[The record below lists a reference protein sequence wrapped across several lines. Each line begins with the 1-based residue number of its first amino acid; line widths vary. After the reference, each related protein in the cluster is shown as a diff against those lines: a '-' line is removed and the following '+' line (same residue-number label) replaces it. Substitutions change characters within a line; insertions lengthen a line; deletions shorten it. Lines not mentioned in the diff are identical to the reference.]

1 MKRMTRENRIP
12 VSRLKASDFS
22 TRSYEGKYV
31 LVADDGSPVIMLR
44 SKTVSPV
51 MWSLKK
57 GRFQLFFR
65 TYGEVLNYCENH
77 HYSFIPK
84 GQGEA

>member
-1 MKRMTRENRIP
+1 MKKMSREKEKP
-12 VSRLKASDFS
+12 VWRLKASDFS
-22 TRSYEGKYV
+22 TRSYEGKFV
-31 LVADDGSPVIMLR
+31 PVIMLR
-44 SKTVSPV
+44 SKTASPI

-77 HYSFIPK
+77 HYAFVSK
-84 GQGEA
+84 GQGGS